1 MVCSTSVQ
9 TEEATLEW
17 TTRLFQAI
25 DRMDAD
31 GFVSFLSENATFR
44 FGNAE
49 PVIGKNKIR
58 GAVAGFF
65 ASIKGL
71 RHHILTK
78 WKTDDHLVIQGE
90 ATYTR
95 KDDRLVTIPF
105 VNIFKMDDTL
115 IREYLIYI
123 DTSPLFS

>member
-1 MVCSTSVQ
+1 MYSTSIQKGEV
-9 TEEATLEW
+9 ALEW
-17 TTRLFQAI
+17 TTRLFQTV

-31 GFVSFLSENATFR
+31 GFASFLCENAMFR

-49 PVIGKNKIR
+49 PVIGRGKIKD
-58 GAVAGFF
+58 AVAGFF

-71 RHHILTK
+71 RHHILAT
-78 WKTDDHLVIQGE
+78 WKIDGNVVIQGE

-105 VNIFKMDDTL
+105 VNIFKMDGTFV
-115 IREYLIYI
+115 REYLVYVDI
-123 DTSPLFS
+123 SPVYS